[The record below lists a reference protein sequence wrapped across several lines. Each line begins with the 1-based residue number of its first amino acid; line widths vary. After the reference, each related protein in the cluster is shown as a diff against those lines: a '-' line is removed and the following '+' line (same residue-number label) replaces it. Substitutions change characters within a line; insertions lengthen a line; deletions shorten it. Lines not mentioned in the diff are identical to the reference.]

1 MNYTNLSSVQSIRE
15 LFAEKDSG
23 FDVFEYL
30 TEQFSIFTHADLE
43 ITLLPFLTE
52 LERILNKKLSED
64 TRLGFL
70 IHIGCLINRLVNLEG
85 SVVNLNLEKIKM
97 DYPNE
102 LQKVKEAMHA
112 LEDYYR
118 IQFSLGD
125 AATIVDIFKKE
136 GETQND

>member
-1 MNYTNLSSVQSIRE
+1 M
-15 LFAEKDSG
+15 
-23 FDVFEYL
+23 
-30 TEQFSIFTHADLE
+30 
-43 ITLLPFLTE
+43 
-52 LERILNKKLSED
+52 
-64 TRLGFL
+64 
-70 IHIGCLINRLVNLEG
+70 
-85 SVVNLNLEKIKM
+85 NLNLEKIKM

-102 LQKVKEAMHA
+102 LQKVKKAMHA